1 MRRLSIPIFSALF
14 EVVKWLLEKD
24 PGFPEMFKDYDEY
37 HVLHSRSLTP
47 SLKRAKLLG
56 DWIVPGSR
64 VLDVGIG
71 EGTLAKYLMKVKN
84 CEVVGIDVSKV
95 VAERV
100 EKELGLKVFVR
111 DVNEGLKLGKEK
123 TYDYITFVEIIE
135 HLATPQVALLE
146 ALMHA
151 RKAVIV
157 TLPNSG
163 FIKWRLQLLKGY
175 FPRQSF
181 MHLHFWTIRDF
192 ELYCQKLGIKIL
204 DFKTFL
210 PRSKIEAWLI
220 GKLRNLLAYQQFW
233 LLKPNKGSSKVTTSQ
248 KVLHEGVHAHL

>member
-1 MRRLSIPIFSALF
+1 MRRLSIPILSALF
-14 EVVKWLLEKD
+14 EVLKMFLEKD
-24 PGFPEMFKDYDEY
+24 PDFPEMFKDYDEY
-37 HVLHSRSLTP
+37 HVLHSRSLTA

-56 DWIVPGSR
+56 DWILSGST

-71 EGTLAKYLMKVKN
+71 DGTLAKYLKGVKN
-84 CEVVGIDVSKV
+84 CEVVGIDVSRV
-95 VAERV
+95 VAQRV

-111 DVNEGLKLGKEK
+111 DVNEGLNLGKER
-123 TYDYITFVEIIE
+123 TYDYIVFMEVIE
-135 HLATPQVALLE
+135 HLVTPQVALIE

-151 RKAVIV
+151 QKAVIV

-192 ELYCQKLGIKIL
+192 ELYCKKLGIKIL

-210 PRSKIEAWLI
+210 PSSKIEAWLVR
-220 GKLRNLLAYQQFW
+220 KLRNLLAYRQCW
-233 LLKPNKGSSKVTTSQ
+233 LLKPISGSSKVATTL
-248 KVLHEGVHAHL
+248 KVLHEYQRT